1 MKQVIEFIKTLWQ
14 NKRTRALAILIIYII
29 FFVFV
34 FAILNAS
41 NNKEEDKFYYLKN
54 INIVNYNVLDNN
66 DNIVMY
72 YDSNLINGEV
82 IYKLVKNSTLESTNY
97 IDNSNTYYIS
107 IIDYEKLQNID
118 VLNDGGIR
126 TTVSDDKII
135 LDFTEYYGYKI
146 ILDVRS

>member
-34 FAILNAS
+34 FAILNSS
-41 NNKEEDKFYYLKN
+41 NNKEEDRFYYLKN

-66 DNIVMY
+66 DNIVTY

-82 IYKLVKNSTLESTNY
+82 VYKLVKNSTLESTNY

-118 VLNDGGIR
+118 VLNEGGIR

-135 LDFTEYYGYKI
+135 LDFIEYYGYKI